1 MTVNPTVEDL
11 RMITEQ
17 VWSSYLDLD
26 GMSPLVPAVGPTSP
40 ADVSAAV
47 SVTGS
52 WQGHV
57 VVSCS
62 AGASRNAAA
71 TLLGIE
77 VEDVTIDD
85 VSDAVGELANIIG
98 GNVKSLLPQPC
109 ALALPQVLVDEKS
122 AFMYPG
128 VTEICQMDAVWL
140 DEPVTVRV
148 LESTANNVGVRAA

>member
-1 MTVNPTVEDL
+1 MSASPTIDDL
-11 RMITEQ
+11 RAIADQ

-26 GMSPLVPAVGPTSP
+26 GSSPLVPVVAAVGAS
-40 ADVSAAV
+40 DVSAAV

-62 AGASRNAAA
+62 TGASRNAAA
-71 TLLGIE
+71 ALLGIE
-77 VEDVTIDD
+77 LEDVTIED
-85 VSDAVGELANIIG
+85 VSDAIGELANIIG

-109 ALALPQVLVDEKS
+109 ALSLPQVLVEE
-122 AFMYPG
+122 AITTWYLG
-128 VTEICQMDAVWL
+128 VTEVCQLDGVWL

-148 LESTANNVGVRAA
+148 LESTADVVGVRAA